1 MVKRLGEA
9 NFRHA
14 GVYLEKFLAIAR
26 HIEVQ
31 IFGDGEGKVL
41 ALGERDCSIQRRN
54 QKVVE
59 ETPAPGISEQ
69 ARQGL
74 FDAATRLGRTV
85 SYASA
90 GDIEVIYDAVPRKFY
105 FTEGNTPVPVEPG
118 VTEDINVVDLVEWM
132 IR

>member
-1 MVKRLGEA
+1 MLKSTAGGGGIGLQLCHTANALVERFEMVKRLGEA

-54 QKVVE
+54 QKLVE
-59 ETPAPGISEQ
+59 EKPAPRLSQ
-69 ARQGL
+69 HARQGL
-74 FDAATRLGRTV
+74 FH
-85 SYASA
+85 SA
-90 GDIEVIYDAVPRKFY
+90 PR
-105 FTEGNTPVPVEPG
+105 
-118 VTEDINVVDLVEWM
+118 
-132 IR
+132 